1 MRRTW
6 TARAPK
12 RTRTTPD
19 VTPHTAVGLWLWIT
33 ICLVARVAAATAPTA
48 LDIAPRF
55 RLIAIA
61 IAFTRRATDRLN
73 REGNDGPWSTFPILV
88 GSPAQDTRVL
98 ISTASTSTWVVAVQG
113 CQGSD
118 IPSNCSTTR
127 GAPFNI
133 STSTSWQDNGPW
145 GLNIES
151 NLGTDYAA
159 DEGQFGWDTVGLGFQ
174 GSGGPMLNHTV
185 VAGLQ
190 TMDYYIGML
199 GLNPRPTNFS
209 DFNHPQPSYLSL
221 LYEDS
226 KIPSLSYSYTAGA
239 QYRFNK
245 VLGSLTLG
253 GYDDSLFAP
262 NNVTFPFYYDQSRD
276 LTVGL
281 KSITGS
287 GGESLLPTGILTLI
301 DTTVSQMWLPLEA
314 CTAFESTFGL
324 VYDKTTDLYLVNDTQ
339 HAALQKQNTSLTFT
353 LAPTL
358 ADTTSI
364 DITFPYAAFDLE
376 VSYPLVNTTQRYFP
390 LHRAANDTQYTLGRV
405 FLQEAYLTVD
415 YGRSNFSVSQRK
427 WELNPSTH
435 MVDILPQNAT
445 DSSGNGNGTST
456 APVPDVPAKTKTSI
470 GAIVGGIIA
479 GLAAMAALAFSIRF
493 LLRRR
498 RRTKSM
504 DLAQAMQREQEHP
517 VLANAT
523 ASANE
528 SGMHE
533 HPDAALYKHE
543 LDTPGEK
550 TPEMHGSDHYG
561 NVEMSA
567 EELMA
572 ELAAREER
580 GTMGLCELEAPCEVV
595 ELSGEER
602 GWDMNGK
609 KRVDGE
615 GLLSQAQAQQQQ
627 QQQQRNLMRGV
638 DTAASVDGPR
648 PFSWQ

>member
-1 MRRTW
+1 M
-6 TARAPK
+6 
-12 RTRTTPD
+12 
-19 VTPHTAVGLWLWIT
+19 
-33 ICLVARVAAATAPTA
+33 
-48 LDIAPRF
+48 
-55 RLIAIA
+55 
-61 IAFTRRATDRLN
+61 
-73 REGNDGPWSTFPILV
+73 V

-127 GAPFNI
+127 GSLFNI

-174 GSGGPMLNHTV
+174 GSGGPTLNHTV

-221 LYEDS
+221 LYENS

-239 QYRFNK
+239 QYRLNK

-253 GYDDSLFAP
+253 GYDDSMFAH
-262 NNVTFPFYYDQSRD
+262 NSVTFPFYYDQSRD

-287 GGESLLPTGILTLI
+287 GGESLLPNGILTLI
-301 DTTVSQMWLPLEA
+301 DTTVSQIWLPREA

-324 VYDKTTDLYLVNDTQ
+324 VYDETTQLYLINDTQ
-339 HAALQKQNTSLTFT
+339 HATLQKQNTSLTFT
-353 LAPTL
+353 LVPTL
-358 ADTTSI
+358 ADTAGVN
-364 DITFPYAAFDLE
+364 ITFPYAAFDLE

-390 LHRAANDTQYTLGRV
+390 LHRADNDTQYTLGRV

-415 YGRSNFSVSQRK
+415 YGRSNFSVSQRT
-427 WELNPSTH
+427 WELNAPKHT
-435 MVDILPQNAT
+435 VDILPQNAT
-445 DSSGNGNGTST
+445 DSGNGNGTGT
-456 APVPDVPAKTKTSI
+456 ATVTAKPQKTNI

-479 GLAAMAALAFSIRF
+479 GIAAIAALAFGIWFF
-493 LLRRR
+493 LRHRRR
-498 RRTKSM
+498 ASEEQKAAE
-504 DLAQAMQREQEHP
+504 LAQAIERAAQQEQEHKAA
-517 VLANAT
+517 LTAGNANANDFGI
-523 ASANE
+523 SRN
-528 SGMHE
+528 
-533 HPDAALYKHE
+533 PDAATYKHE

-550 TPEMHGSDHYG
+550 TPEMYGSNHYG

-572 ELAAREER
+572 ELAAREESTVGR
-580 GTMGLCELEAPCEVV
+580 FELEAPHELA
-595 ELSGEER
+595 ELSGEDR
-602 GWDMNGK
+602 RRK
-609 KRVDGE
+609 DGE
-615 GLLSQAQAQQQQ
+615 GLSS
-627 QQQQRNLMRGV
+627 QQQQRNARRNIN
-638 DTAASVDGPR
+638 TPASTGGPR
-648 PFSWQ
+648 PFSWQQE